1 MRSVCCMRDRLPF
14 LALLLFGALPQDS
27 AAQTAPPQAQ
37 AVQVENYH
45 LGPREKLFIR
55 IGQWDPVS
63 QAYTAWP
70 DVSGE
75 YWVGA
80 DGIVSIPMA
89 GPVQAA
95 GLTVSD
101 LSTAILTQLQTRIGG
116 TGEIDASVEI
126 IEYRPVYVMGEVQ
139 TPGAVAYLPG
149 MNVIEAIGLA
159 GGFRR
164 AETAF
169 LQGDRSALASLG
181 AHEVLRLDLMRQL
194 AKMARLQAE
203 LDSRPTIPAIE
214 DLANDPAAPALLAR
228 EMDIKDA
235 RDAEVASQL
244 SQIAGLETLLAAEID
259 RLGKQI
265 TLRGEQL
272 ELAQADLANTSDLV
286 ERGLTTASRRMDLQ
300 SLVADQEVRLL
311 ELETARL
318 TAEQRVNE
326 AGARRLDIL
335 NSRKRDILDA
345 LAVAEGEVAALRA
358 RMQTEA
364 ALYAE
369 AISSG
374 EGFVTTEGLA
384 APVIELTRKGASG
397 LTRAEVDRAEALQP
411 GDVVEVRLPLGEAG
425 PGGRAITQSKV
436 SPFAPNSAS
445 VSPAAP
451 AAPLPEGHD

>member
-1 MRSVCCMRDRLPF
+1 MRNPWLLWALVLSGG
-14 LALLLFGALPQDS
+14 LAKGAP
-27 AAQTAPPQAQ
+27 AQTDPASTVT
-37 AVQVENYH
+37 VQDYH

-63 QAYTAWP
+63 QTYTAWP

-80 DGIVSIPMA
+80 DGLVSIPMA
-89 GPVQAA
+89 GPVRAA
-95 GLTVSD
+95 GLTVTE
-101 LSTAILTQLQTRIGG
+101 LSTAILTQVQTRMGVS
-116 TGEIDASVEI
+116 GEIDASVEI
-126 IEYRPVYVMGEVQ
+126 IAYRPVYVMGEVQ

-169 LQGDRSALASLG
+169 LQGERSALASLG
-181 AHEVLRLDLMRQL
+181 AHEVLRLDLMRRL
-194 AKMARLQAE
+194 ATMARLQAE
-203 LDSRPTIPAIE
+203 LASTDTIPTVAE
-214 DLANDPAAPALLAR
+214 LQDDPAAPALLAR
-228 EMDIKDA
+228 EAEIKAA
-235 RDAEVASQL
+235 RDSEVTAQL
-244 SQIAGLETLLAAEID
+244 AQIAALEKLLAAEID

-272 ELAQADLANTSDLV
+272 ELAQAGLANTTDLV

-318 TAEQRVNE
+318 TAEQRLTE

-345 LAVAEGEVAALRA
+345 LAVAEGDIAALRA
-358 RMQTEA
+358 RMKTEA

-374 EGFVTTEGLA
+374 EGFVTTEGMA
-384 APVIELTRKGASG
+384 APVIELTRKAADG
-397 LTRAEVDRAEALQP
+397 LTRAEVDRAAALQP
-411 GDVVEVRLPLGEAG
+411 GDVIEVRLPLGDVG
-425 PGGRAITQSKV
+425 GGGRAVTQSKV
-436 SPFAPNSAS
+436 SPSAPNSAS
-445 VSPAAP
+445 VSPAGPSAP
-451 AAPLPEGHD
+451 PPEGHD

>member
-1 MRSVCCMRDRLPF
+1 MRNRILF
-14 LALLLFGALPQDS
+14 AALLAGALP
-27 AAQTAPPQAQ
+27 ACALAQGA
-37 AVQVENYH
+37 EYH

-63 QAYTAWP
+63 QTYTSWP

-80 DGIVSIPMA
+80 DGIVSVPMA
-89 GPVQAA
+89 GSVQAA
-95 GLTVSD
+95 GLTVTD
-101 LSTAILTQLQTRIGG
+101 LSAAILSQLQARMGAS
-116 TGEIDASVEI
+116 GEIDASVEI

-149 MNVIEAIGLA
+149 MNVIEAISLA

-169 LQGDRSALASLG
+169 LQGERSALASFG
-181 AHEVLRLDLMRQL
+181 AHEVLRLELLRRL
-194 AKMARLQAE
+194 ATMARLQAE
-203 LDSRPTIPAIE
+203 LQSAATIPVVG
-214 DLANDPAAPALLAR
+214 DLKDDPAAPALLAR
-228 EMDIKDA
+228 EKKIKDA

-244 SQIAGLETLLAAEID
+244 TQIADLEKLLAAEID
-259 RLGKQI
+259 RLGEQI

-272 ELAQADLANTSDLV
+272 DLAQKELANTADLV

-335 NSRKRDILDA
+335 NTRKRDILDA
-345 LAVAEGEVAALRA
+345 LAVEEAEIASLRA
-358 RMQTEA
+358 RMKTEA

-369 AISSG
+369 AIGSG

-384 APVIELTRKGASG
+384 APVIERTRKGEDG
-397 LTRAEVDRAEALQP
+397 LTRQEVDRAADLQP
-411 GDVVEVRLPLGEAG
+411 GDVIEVRLPLGEA
-425 PGGRAITQSKV
+425 RATPQSDPARVGK
-436 SPFAPNSAS
+436 APNATL
-445 VSPAAP
+445 SPAAV
-451 AAPLPEGHD
+451 AP